1 MSSDGSAAD
10 AVCAKEGSKTPPT
23 PPGSPVDRPF
33 PVTKPVGKE
42 VLEMIREEG
51 DGCRRDKSDS
61 KTTKKS
67 SSRRSTDA
75 GIDRFS
81 ISRMNAIAYLQ

>member
-1 MSSDGSAAD
+1 MSSDGAA
-10 AVCAKEGSKTPPT
+10 AAAAGVSTHGSKTPPT

-51 DGCRRDKSDS
+51 DGCRRGKSDS
-61 KTTKKS
+61 KTKS
-67 SSRRSTDA
+67 SSHRSTNS
-75 GIDRFS
+75 GIT
-81 ISRMNAIAYLQ
+81 

>member
-10 AVCAKEGSKTPPT
+10 AVVGAKEGSKTPPT

-61 KTTKKS
+61 KPTKKS

-75 GIDRFS
+75 GTELETL
-81 ISRMNAIAYLQ
+81 IAECVR